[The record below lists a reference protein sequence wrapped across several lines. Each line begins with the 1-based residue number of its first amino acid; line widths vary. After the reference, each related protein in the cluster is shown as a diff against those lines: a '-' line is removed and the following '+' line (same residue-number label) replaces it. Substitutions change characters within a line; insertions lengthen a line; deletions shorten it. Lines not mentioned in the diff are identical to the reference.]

1 MSAFPGRIVMPKAP
15 KAARVFENK
24 RQKKLKTKKDTD
36 NYIGYEASDAHTE
49 AGYSLMNNFE
59 AAAKGAVLDIAG
71 DDDAS
76 ARAKKNQVSIIEDM
90 ISILYHQISSKYAL
104 HPFRCGGTPR
114 RRSTSAPT
122 PTTRRRS
129 RRRAA
134 FGSPPPTRATDT
146 PSGRRGAS

>member
-15 KAARVFENK
+15 KTARVFENK

-76 ARAKKNQVSIIEDM
+76 ARAKKNQVSVIENM
-90 ISILYHQISSKYAL
+90 IPIFYQTYKKCHPSI
-104 HPFRCGGTPR
+104 
-114 RRSTSAPT
+114 
-122 PTTRRRS
+122 
-129 RRRAA
+129 
-134 FGSPPPTRATDT
+134 
-146 PSGRRGAS
+146 